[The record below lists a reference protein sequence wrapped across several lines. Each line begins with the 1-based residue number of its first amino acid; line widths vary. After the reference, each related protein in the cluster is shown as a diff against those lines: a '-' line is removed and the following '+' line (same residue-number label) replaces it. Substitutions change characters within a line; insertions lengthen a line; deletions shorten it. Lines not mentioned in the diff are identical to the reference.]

1 MTNYDATTKQVTLTY
16 KEIETEYNE
25 EEDKTYTDETIYEY
39 TFKLDDTASAGTQIT
54 ANVKNC
60 YRNAADLL
68 PILNTIYNEFQTNAS
83 SQVNRD
89 YYANTNATTQEAKKK
104 YNDALD
110 LMIGLTFGDLSD
122 LPEAERNEK
131 LELIKANRS
140 IFADPALVIKFAQE
154 NGLDTTQAFEPVKQ
168 IAILD
173 CLFDIYGEPSWG
185 WIDVNNSEENADA
198 KVQWY
203 TNLYN
208 RMEQGYSVIE
218 KGLASSNEW
227 IEFALENGIVTMEQ
241 VDSNN
246 EWVSTMYTN
255 ISDIT
260 EVTDDVAV
268 TRAEAEY
275 NKAMNNIEN
284 KDKRYDMELKNI
296 DTEHN
301 SLQTEY
307 DSVKS
312 VIDKNIERSFKIYS

>member
-1 MTNYDATTKQVTLTY
+1 
-16 KEIETEYNE
+16 
-25 EEDKTYTDETIYEY
+25 
-39 TFKLDDTASAGTQIT
+39 
-54 ANVKNC
+54 
-60 YRNAADLL
+60 
-68 PILNTIYNEFQTNAS
+68 
-83 SQVNRD
+83 
-89 YYANTNATTQEAKKK
+89 
-104 YNDALD
+104 
-110 LMIGLTFGDLSD
+110 MIGLTFGDLSD